1 MGFEDINSF
10 RQWRFHPSM
19 NLTKRY
25 YPHINNIDGF
35 FIAKFKKT
43 SNDIPEKKAKPGK
56 NDTVPGDGKKSPFYP
71 TLKTT

>member
-1 MGFEDINSF
+1 
-10 RQWRFHPSM
+10 M

-25 YPHINNIDGF
+25 YPHINNMDGF

-56 NDTVPGDGKKSPFYP
+56 NDTVPGDGKVSPFILP
-71 TLKTT
+71 